1 MIGELKIIE
10 LREKAKKALGD
21 KFSLRQYHNVVLRT
35 GTVPLEL
42 LERQV
47 DAHIHAAS

>member
-1 MIGELKIIE
+1 
-10 LREKAKKALGD
+10 
-21 KFSLRQYHNVVLRT
+21 VVLRT

-47 DAHIHAAS
+47 DAYISAAG

>member
-1 MIGELKIIE
+1 MIT
-10 LREKAKKALGD
+10 
-21 KFSLRQYHNVVLRT
+21 T

-47 DAHIHAAS
+47 DAWIRTEAARS